1 MTCNSSFVNPLILLA
16 GKLLCDKYSE
26 MRIFRVLVLLKQFT
40 IKKEKTH
47 TKLLYWKIYI
57 DLKKQNRCIYVRL
70 LFFSHSKDS
79 NNKNSKAR

>member
-40 IKKEKTH
+40 IKKKNAHKVVILEDIYRFKKTESMYLRSSAIFL
-47 TKLLYWKIYI
+47 TLE
-57 DLKKQNRCIYVRL
+57 R
-70 LFFSHSKDS
+70 FE
-79 NNKNSKAR
+79 